1 MHIADVAALYAL
13 LPGGCIHD
21 GRQTSQ
27 KFQVGP
33 VSSADGRSGA
43 IHRVIVSVDS
53 R

>member
-1 MHIADVAALYAL
+1 MHIADVAALDAVAS
-13 LPGGCIHD
+13 GGIHD
-21 GRQTSQ
+21 GRQTAQ

-43 IHRVIVSVDS
+43 IHRVIVFVDS